1 MLSLEN
7 LRDKAFF
14 QNSIDVW
21 IMLCEEKKWEY
32 SDIKDYLNFI
42 DYLFSNNIKIQ
53 RFPLCIKESGGMYER
68 GKDKTAFLENL
79 SKIQSDNAS
88 AFTIKLTENTIST
101 IREFMKLSNLKFYL
115 IFEDQ
120 YVELL
125 FLHFK

>member
-1 MLSLEN
+1 LSLEE

-21 IMLCEEKKWEY
+21 IMLCDEKKWEY
-32 SDIKDYLNFI
+32 SEIKNYLKSI
-42 DYLFSNNIKIQ
+42 GHLFSNNIKIQ

-88 AFTIKLTENTIST
+88 AFTIKLTEKTIST
-101 IREFMKLSNLKFYL
+101 IRNFDVNS
-115 IFEDQ
+115 
-120 YVELL
+120 
-125 FLHFK
+125 

>member
-1 MLSLEN
+1 VLSLES

-32 SDIKDYLNFI
+32 SEIKNYLKFI
-42 DYLFSNNIKIQ
+42 DHLFSHGIKIQ

-79 SKIQSDNAS
+79 SKVQSDNAS
-88 AFTIKLTENTIST
+88 AFTIKLTEENISK
-101 IREFMKLSNLKFYL
+101 IRS
-115 IFEDQ
+115 
-120 YVELL
+120 
-125 FLHFK
+125 FKIN

>member
-1 MLSLEN
+1 LSLEN

-32 SDIKDYLNFI
+32 SDIKNYLNFI

-79 SKIQSDNAS
+79 SKVQSDNAS
-88 AFTIKLTENTIST
+88 AFTIKLTENNLST
-101 IREFMKLSNLKFYL
+101 IRAFRIIK
-115 IFEDQ
+115 
-120 YVELL
+120 
-125 FLHFK
+125 

>member
-1 MLSLEN
+1 MEN

-21 IMLCEEKKWEY
+21 IMLCEEKKWDY
-32 SDIKDYLNFI
+32 SNIKNYLNFI

-88 AFTIKLTENTIST
+88 AFTIKLTENTLST
-101 IREFMKLSNLKFYL
+101 IRAFRIIK
-115 IFEDQ
+115 
-120 YVELL
+120 
-125 FLHFK
+125 